1 MSPSARYSHGDYTV
15 GWISALPLEMA
26 AAEATL
32 DEMHQALPNPPHDK
46 NAYTLGEIAGHKIVI
61 ACLPSG
67 QYGTTS
73 AAVAAQQMLS
83 TFPCLRFGLLVGIAG
98 GIPSKT
104 VDIRLGDVVVSTPT
118 ATYAGVVQYDYGK
131 TYPGHFE
138 RTGMLNRPPELLLT
152 AVSKLRS
159 RILREGSVLQETI
172 SHMVERNPHMGK
184 DFGFGGWQD
193 QLFNAHYPHLE
204 SESTCEKCD
213 RSQLVSRKHRPSDG
227 PKIHY
232 GLIASANQVMKDAVA
247 RDRLGRELGAYCVE
261 MEAAGLMNHFPCL
274 VVRGICDYA
283 DSHKNKEWQ
292 GYAAAAAAAYA
303 KELFTVI
310 SREETLKMHHADFQD
325 SKLTNLSDALRDR
338 TICSQLESLRRR
350 CELARRWNQWNYS
363 SDGGNYWWSASC
375 S

>member
-1 MSPSARYSHGDYTV
+1 MQPSARYCHGDYTV

-26 AAEATL
+26 AAEAML
-32 DEMHQALPNPPHDK
+32 DEMHQALTVPPHDK

-83 TFPCLRFGLLVGIAG
+83 TFPCIRFGLLVGIAG
-98 GIPSKT
+98 GIPSET
-104 VDIRLGDVVVSTPT
+104 VDIQLGDVVVSTPT
-118 ATYAGVVQYDYGK
+118 GTHAGVIQYDSGK
-131 TYPGHFE
+131 AYPGHFE

-159 RILREGSVLQETI
+159 KILREGSMLQKTL
-172 SHMVERNPHMGK
+172 SQMVEKNPQMSK
-184 DFGFGGWQD
+184 AFGFCGLQD

-204 SESTCEKCD
+204 SESTCERCD
-213 RSQLVSRKHRPSDG
+213 RSQLVPRKHRPSSA

-232 GLIASANQVMKDAVA
+232 GLIASANQVVKDAVA
-247 RDRLGRELGAYCVE
+247 RDKLGRELGAYCVE

-292 GYAAAAAAAYA
+292 GYAAATAAAYT
-303 KELFTVI
+303 KELLTRGHIPSSELSAKGKRWIHQFLEKPRDNWLTPSDI
-310 SREETLKMHHADFQD
+310 HSPLIHLPGYHHAIPV
-325 SKLTNLSDALRDR
+325 AV
-338 TICSQLESLRRR
+338 
-350 CELARRWNQWNYS
+350 A
-363 SDGGNYWWSASC
+363 SATK
-375 S
+375 